1 MTRPDSRERK
11 QMANKRSSVEPGIIA
26 IATAYQDGPSVR
38 GKIPA
43 PVVKAL
49 KAGDGDVLVFERLP
63 DGSVAVRKS
72 TAAERKGRAR
82 GGRK

>member
-1 MTRPDSRERK
+1 
-11 QMANKRSSVEPGIIA
+11 MANKKSRVEAGIIA
-26 IATAYQDGPSVR
+26 TATVYQDGTSIR

-63 DGSVAVRKS
+63 DGRLAVRKS

-82 GGRK
+82 SGRK